1 MSREL
6 DDAVILGLIKQG
18 GGGGGSYTLP
28 TASPTTKGG
37 VKIGAGLQMEGDVL
51 NATGGSM
58 SYDATD
64 GCVIFTPTITPE
76 P

>member
-1 MSREL
+1 MGREL
-6 DDAVILGLIKQG
+6 DDAVILGLIKKS
-18 GGGGGSYTLP
+18 GGGGSYSLP